1 MGQPLIH
8 ESGEPHVSYL
18 IHIIITAV
26 ALLLISKVLRG
37 FEIDSFFTALVT
49 ALILGLLHALLA
61 PFAGQ
66 LGQWVGRIIAAT
78 AVAYPVKMIML
89 FTVMLA
95 VNAVVLKFAAAIGPG
110 FRISD
115 FKTAVLGGLILV
127 ILNALIGEA
136 VDFLRLSFSG
146 IG

>member
-1 MGQPLIH
+1 MPYI
-8 ESGEPHVSYL
+8 
-18 IHIIITAV
+18 IHIVVTAV

-37 FEIDSFFTALVT
+37 FEVDSFFTALLT
-49 ALILGLLHALLA
+49 AVILGLLHALLA

-66 LGQWVGRIIAAT
+66 LGQWVGRIIAVT
-78 AVAYPVKMIML
+78 AVAYPVKIIML

-95 VNAVVLKFAAAIGPG
+95 VNALVLKFAAAIGPG

-127 ILNALIGEA
+127 LLNGLIGEA
-136 VDFLRLSFSG
+136 VDFANSHISG
-146 IG
+146 IS

>member
-1 MGQPLIH
+1 VP
-8 ESGEPHVSYL
+8 YL
-18 IHIIITAV
+18 IHIIVTAV
-26 ALLLISKVLRG
+26 ALLLISKLLRG
-37 FEIDSFFTALVT
+37 FEVDGFFTALVT
-49 ALILGLLHALLA
+49 AVILGVLHALLA

-78 AVAYPVKMIML
+78 AAAYPVKMIML

-115 FKTAVLGGLILV
+115 YKTAVLAGLLLV
-127 ILNALIGEA
+127 LVNSLSGEVLEFA
-136 VDFLRLSFSG
+136 HAFLSN
-146 IG
+146 